1 MNTNPTSHHVTSG
14 NRVVYVTVIRI
25 DPAAVKAVV
34 QTHPYKEDIETSPTI
49 DPAAEIAVVQTHPYK
64 EDLAT
69 SPTIDPVAAITAV
82 QSHLYNQRYST
93 TTNYW
98 PSCFKMQWWQLR
110 AIQSTQSLPEHITIT
125 WFFAAVE
132 AEAPVLSCV
141 VMGTSNPVKNTA
153 IGTLEYD
160 WSIKIVHKLC
170 R

>member
-14 NRVVYVTVIRI
+14 NRVIYVTVIRI

-49 DPAAEIAVVQTHPYK
+49 DPAAVIAVVQTHSYK
-64 EDLAT
+64 EDIET
-69 SPTIDPVAAITAV
+69 SPIIDQVDA
-82 QSHLYNQRYST
+82 L
-93 TTNYW
+93 
-98 PSCFKMQWWQLR
+98 
-110 AIQSTQSLPEHITIT
+110 QSTQSLPEHITIT

-141 VMGTSNPVKNTA
+141 VMGTSDPVKNTA

-170 R
+170 RKQDTCILI

>member
-14 NRVVYVTVIRI
+14 NRVIYVTVIRI

-34 QTHPYKEDIETSPTI
+34 QTHPYKEDIETSPII
-49 DPAAEIAVVQTHPYK
+49 DQVDA
-64 EDLAT
+64 L
-69 SPTIDPVAAITAV
+69 
-82 QSHLYNQRYST
+82 
-93 TTNYW
+93 
-98 PSCFKMQWWQLR
+98 
-110 AIQSTQSLPEHITIT
+110 QSTQSLPEHITIT

-141 VMGTSNPVKNTA
+141 VMGASNPVKNTA